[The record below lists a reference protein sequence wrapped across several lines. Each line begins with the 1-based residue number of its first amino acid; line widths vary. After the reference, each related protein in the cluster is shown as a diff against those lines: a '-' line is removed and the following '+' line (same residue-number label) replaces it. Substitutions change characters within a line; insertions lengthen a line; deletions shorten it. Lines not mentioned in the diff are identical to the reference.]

1 MKDDSHVLVATYI
14 ELDKDKIERE
24 GVYDYEALLRRLDD
38 IFNAFN
44 LMALEGGYLYGNLP
58 GADYKE
64 ADENQTGAMYYLTK
78 CKWFVSNVKTW
89 VMSFSY
95 ANGKDRVWHS
105 VIKSVK
111 EYGLDKV
118 VRYVE

>member
-1 MKDDSHVLVATYI
+1 MKDDSHVLIATYI

-24 GVYDYEALLRRLDD
+24 GVYDYEALLRRLDY

-44 LMALEGGYLYGNLP
+44 LMALESGYLYGNLP
-58 GADYKE
+58 AADYKE
-64 ADENQTGAMYYLTK
+64 ADENQTRAMIYLGK

-95 ANGKDRVWHS
+95 SDRKDRKWNNVMES
-105 VIKSVK
+105 YIEVLAGVEK
-111 EYGLDKV
+111 
-118 VRYVE
+118 YVE